1 MHPQHAPSLTI
12 QTLHSSPDET
22 LTAPFWLK
30 TRPKFKFSASP
41 HLLLASSLVLLAPLG
56 SEAGVLGFSTTALS
70 VSEDEGAGEMGIPLE
85 IRLARE
91 VNDYGSC
98 TFRGTLGV
106 AGTATQGADYTLA
119 QTNFNVTL
127 GAEDS
132 IQTTSVA
139 LNIVDDTALEDKET
153 IALSLT
159 NVTHD
164 CGQFFAVNISPM
176 DMTIEII
183 DNDQDGEPQN
193 FRNLARTSPQRAV
206 GTALDQLCA
215 TSTSVAL
222 QQNCSGLG
230 ELSADEKRA
239 ALQQIAPEEIAIQG
253 TLALGAGTDA
263 LSNLRNRLNTL
274 RALPA
279 GQAPNT
285 FALQLAGAD
294 PAYQMLANRLMQQLD
309 AAGTAPGAPPLPS
322 PWSVYIT
329 GTLGDSA
336 KKSTTL
342 TPGFDADT
350 YGMLV
355 GADYRINN
363 QWFAGSALN
372 FTTTRAD
379 LDSNA
384 GDMEHQSTVLAL
396 YSSYYIG
403 EKFYLDGVLHYGK
416 ENFDSV
422 RILNYLGDA
431 KITGKTNGNQFS
443 ASIGGGIDAYPWDWN
458 FNTYARATYVAIDI
472 DKFDERGTTGW
483 ELQIGKQSVKSL
495 ATVLGMRV
503 TKSISTSAGVFT
515 PGAHFEW
522 QHELDN
528 DAREFSALFLEDP
541 SVPFALETDNPDRD
555 AFNVGAGVVA
565 TLPGGRTAFLQLT
578 SVHGQALVTQRRI
591 DLGFRM
597 EF

>member
-1 MHPQHAPSLTI
+1 
-12 QTLHSSPDET
+12 
-22 LTAPFWLK
+22 
-30 TRPKFKFSASP
+30 
-41 HLLLASSLVLLAPLG
+41 
-56 SEAGVLGFSTTALS
+56 
-70 VSEDEGAGEMGIPLE
+70 
-85 IRLARE
+85 
-91 VNDYGSC
+91 
-98 TFRGTLGV
+98 
-106 AGTATQGADYTLA
+106 
-119 QTNFNVTL
+119 
-127 GAEDS
+127 
-132 IQTTSVA
+132 
-139 LNIVDDTALEDKET
+139 
-153 IALSLT
+153 
-159 NVTHD
+159 
-164 CGQFFAVNISPM
+164 
-176 DMTIEII
+176 
-183 DNDQDGEPQN
+183 
-193 FRNLARTSPQRAV
+193 
-206 GTALDQLCA
+206 
-215 TSTSVAL
+215 
-222 QQNCSGLG
+222 
-230 ELSADEKRA
+230 
-239 ALQQIAPEEIAIQG
+239 
-253 TLALGAGTDA
+253 
-263 LSNLRNRLNTL
+263 
-274 RALPA
+274 
-279 GQAPNT
+279 
-285 FALQLAGAD
+285 
-294 PAYQMLANRLMQQLD
+294 MQQLD
-309 AAGTAPGAPPLPS
+309 DAGTGPGAPPLPS

-355 GADYRINN
+355 GADYRING

-372 FTTTRAD
+372 FTATRAD

-396 YSSYYIG
+396 YSSYYVG

-483 ELQIGKQSVKSL
+483 EFQIGKQSVKSL
-495 ATVLGMRV
+495 ATLLGMRV
-503 TKSISTSAGVFT
+503 AKSISTSAGVFT

-541 SVPFALETDNPDRD
+541 SVPFSLETDNPDRD

-565 TLPGGRTAFLQLT
+565 TLPGGRTAFLQFT
-578 SVHGQALVTQRRI
+578 SVHGQELVTQRRI